1 MEEKY
6 FKLVMTSIIF
16 IVLVVLSFLLLRPLL
31 ISIIVGVVLAFVF
44 LPLFHQINKI
54 FKVKNV
60 SALIMCLLLLVVIIL
75 PIWYLAP
82 IAIDQSIKF
91 YLSSQQMDLITPFKT
106 VFPSLFQTET
116 FSAEIGSAIQSF
128 VTKSTNALMNS
139 FSNFI
144 LNFPRI
150 FLQFLVVFFTFFF
163 VLRDSNKLVSYI
175 KSLLP
180 FSKDV
185 ITKLFHS
192 SKSITMSILYGQV
205 VVGIIQG
212 IITGTG
218 FFLFKV
224 PNALLLTVLA
234 AVAGIFPIIGTA
246 IVWIPVA
253 IYFFLAGNTFSAFGI
268 IIFGLISTVLENFIK
283 PVFVS
288 KRTKVNTSIILIGMI
303 GGLFMFGLLGV
314 ILGPLILAYL
324 LIILEIFRNKKI
336 PGIFIEEP
344 EKGATSKKTSKI

>member
-6 FKLVMTSIIF
+6 FKIVMTAIIF
-16 IVLVVLSFLLLRPLL
+16 VVLLVLSFLLLRPLL
-31 ISIIVGVVLAFVF
+31 LSIIIGIILAFIF
-44 LPLFHQINKI
+44 LPLYHNLNKV
-54 FKVKNV
+54 FKAKNL
-60 SALIMCLLLLVVIIL
+60 SALLMCALLLIVIIL

-82 IAIDQSIKF
+82 VAIDQSIRF

-128 VTKSTNALMNS
+128 VTKSTNSLMNS

-150 FLQFLVVFFTFFF
+150 FLQLLVVFFTFFF
-163 VLRDSNKLVSYI
+163 VLKDNDKMILYI

-180 FSKDV
+180 FPKEV
-185 ITKLFHS
+185 TKKLFHS
-192 SKSITMSILYGQV
+192 SKNITMSILYGQV
-205 VVGIIQG
+205 VVGVIQG
-212 IITGTG
+212 LITGTG

-246 IVWIPVA
+246 IIWIPVA

-283 PVFVS
+283 PAFVS

-303 GGLFMFGLLGV
+303 GGLFMFGILGI

-324 LIILEIFRNKKI
+324 LIILEIFRDKKL
-336 PGIFIEEP
+336 PGLFIEEP
-344 EKGATSKKTSKI
+344 EAEKGKASKK

>member
-1 MEEKY
+1 MEERY

-16 IVLVVLSFLLLRPLL
+16 IVLLVLSFLLLRPLL
-31 ISIIVGVVLAFVF
+31 ISIIIGVILAFIF
-44 LPLFHQINKI
+44 LPLYKSINKVL
-54 FKVKNV
+54 KLK
-60 SALIMCLLLLVVIIL
+60 SLTALIMCLMLLVVIIL
-75 PIWYLAP
+75 PVWYLAP
-82 IAIDQSIKF
+82 IAIDQSIRF
-91 YLSSQQMDLITPFKT
+91 YISSQQMDLITPFKT
-106 VFPSLFQTET
+106 IFPSLFQTET

-128 VTKSTNALMNS
+128 VTKSTNSLMNS

-150 FLQFLVVFFTFFF
+150 FLQLLVVFFTFFF
-163 VLRDSNKLVSYI
+163 VLKDNDKMVSYI

-180 FSKDV
+180 FSKEV
-185 ITKLFHS
+185 TKKLFHS
-192 SKSITMSILYGQV
+192 SRSITLSILYGQV

-253 IYFFLAGNTFSAFGI
+253 IYFFLAGNTFAAFGI

-283 PVFVS
+283 PAFVS

-303 GGLFMFGLLGV
+303 GGLFMFGILGI

-324 LIILEIFRNKKI
+324 LIVLEIFRDKKL
-336 PGIFIEEP
+336 PGVFIEP
-344 EKGATSKKTSKI
+344 PKEKKKSN